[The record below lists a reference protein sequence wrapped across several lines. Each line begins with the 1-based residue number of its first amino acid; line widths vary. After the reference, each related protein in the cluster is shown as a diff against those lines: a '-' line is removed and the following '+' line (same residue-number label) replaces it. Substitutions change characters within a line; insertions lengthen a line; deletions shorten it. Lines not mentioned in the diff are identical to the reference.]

1 MFRRYALPWP
11 HMIPDMVTN
20 TENST
25 TSDRFAAIIT
35 QAKTFP
41 AINAAVVD
49 AQEAHVLAGVLA
61 ASEAGLINPIL
72 IGQRKAIQDQC
83 LKLGCDAD
91 RFPIV
96 YATSEVEAAQSGVEQ
111 VRIGKAEALIKG
123 WIHTD
128 ILMKPV
134 LQQLRTA
141 RRVSHIFVAD
151 LPRYHK
157 LLYITDAAINIS
169 PDLAIKAQIVQ
180 NAVDLALLLGVKQ
193 AKVAALSSVELVK
206 PAIPSTLDAACLSKM
221 AQRNQI
227 KGATVDGPLAF
238 DNAISAESARTKQIH
253 SDVAGDADI
262 LLVPDLDAGNILAKD
277 LEYLA
282 SATIAGIVVGA
293 QIPIMLPSRSD
304 PPEARLASA
313 AIAVL
318 MHNAWP
324 DRLSKT
330 SSHID

>member
-1 MFRRYALPWP
+1 MVRRYALPWP
-11 HMIPDMVTN
+11 HVNPDMIPNAEKPRAT
-20 TENST
+20 
-25 TSDRFAAIIT
+25 DRFAAIIA

-41 AINAAVVD
+41 AINAAAVD

-61 ASEAGLINPIL
+61 ASEAGLISPIL

-83 LKLGCDAD
+83 VKFGCDAD
-91 RFPIV
+91 QFPIIDT
-96 YATSEVEAAQSGVEQ
+96 ASEVEAAQAGVEQ

-128 ILMKPV
+128 VLMKPV

-141 RRVSHIFVAD
+141 RRVSHVFVAD

-169 PDLAIKAQIVQ
+169 PDLETKAQIVQ
-180 NAVDLALLLGVKQ
+180 NAVDLAHLLGVKQ
-193 AKVAALSSVELVK
+193 SKVAALSSVELVK

-227 KGATVDGPLAF
+227 KGAIVDGPLAF
-238 DNAISAESARTKQIH
+238 DNAISAESARTKQIY

-282 SATIAGIVVGA
+282 GATIAGIVVGA
-293 QIPIMLPSRSD
+293 QVPIMLPSRSD
-304 PPEARLASA
+304 PPKARLVSA

-318 MHNAWP
+318 IHNFWS

-330 SSHID
+330 SNNLD

>member
-1 MFRRYALPWP
+1 MNADTKKP
-11 HMIPDMVTN
+11 
-20 TENST
+20 T
-25 TSDRFAAIIT
+25 TPERFAAIIA

-41 AINAAVVD
+41 PIKAAAVD

-61 ASEAGLINPIL
+61 ASEAGLISPIL
-72 IGQRKAIQDQC
+72 IGQREAIQDQC
-83 LKLGCDAD
+83 RNFDCDAD
-91 RFPIV
+91 RFPIID
-96 YATSEVEAAQSGVEQ
+96 ATSEIEAARTGVEQ
-111 VRIGKAEALIKG
+111 VRIGEADALIKG

-128 ILMKPV
+128 VLMKPV
-134 LQQLRTA
+134 LQQLRTP
-141 RRVSHIFVAD
+141 RRVSHVFVAD

-169 PDLAIKAQIVQ
+169 PDLEIKAQIVQ
-180 NAVDLALLLGVKQ
+180 NAVNLAQLLGVKQ

-227 KGATVDGPLAF
+227 HGAIVDGPLAF

-253 SDVAGDADI
+253 SDVAGDADV

-282 SATIAGIVVGA
+282 GATIAGIVVGA
-293 QIPIMLPSRSD
+293 QVPIMLPSRSD
-304 PPEARLASA
+304 PPEARLLSA

-318 MHNAWP
+318 MHNSWP
-324 DRLSKT
+324 DRLPKT
-330 SSHID
+330 SRRID